1 MFVLASSFQ
10 NKCGIFRNNE
20 AILNVAPWTPLVSH
34 SVLIHKAGALL
45 LPAPDEGLKVKM
57 DYLFLSC
64 YRNAARSSFVIWM

>member
-1 MFVLASSFQ
+1 MDPAGLALCACSQ
-10 NKCGIFRNNE
+10 G
-20 AILNVAPWTPLVSH
+20 V
-34 SVLIHKAGALL
+34 GALL